1 MKGLIGFITAIF
13 LISLSAGLFYVHRNV
28 TKEPTNEV
36 PDSTMTFDPD
46 TTAADIPQDNLDM
59 YITIMVLEQIQ
70 NSYNL

>member
-1 MKGLIGFITAIF
+1 MDK
-13 LISLSAGLFYVHRNV
+13 
-28 TKEPTNEV
+28 PNEAT
-36 PDSTMTFDPD
+36 DSTMTFDPD